1 MRNRSLERL
10 GAASGLAFV
19 VLSLLSAFIYPQQ
32 PGTDSP
38 ASTTLAWV
46 HDHRVA
52 LQAGMI
58 VALFAAGVL
67 VWFAAYLRVTLDGN
81 DGPNGAVLASVVF
94 GGGIALGV
102 ISALAALPTAL
113 LAFMDSQPA
122 GITDAGIVRMLGD
135 LNTVLFSAASVMTA
149 VFLAALGGSMLRK
162 AIGAPWLGWVT
173 VVVAAV
179 NGVAVWIEVTFST
192 YHGKAWNAVGW
203 GAFIGFLVVI
213 LVTSIS
219 LLARPATVPAGA
231 RSMAIS

>member
-1 MRNRSLERL
+1 
-10 GAASGLAFV
+10 
-19 VLSLLSAFIYPQQ
+19 
-32 PGTDSP
+32 
-38 ASTTLAWV
+38 
-46 HDHRVA
+46 
-52 LQAGMI
+52 
-58 VALFAAGVL
+58 
-67 VWFAAYLRVTLDGN
+67 
-81 DGPNGAVLASVVF
+81 
-94 GGGIALGV
+94 
-102 ISALAALPTAL
+102 
-113 LAFMDSQPA
+113 
-122 GITDAGIVRMLGD
+122 
-135 LNTVLFSAASVMTA
+135 
-149 VFLAALGGSMLRK
+149 MLRK